1 MVASLFLPLL
11 ASYYVE
17 IILVLYIF
25 CQIKFLFFIE
35 HYSIIF
41 RNTSFSGCV
50 VLMLRPEIEKYL
62 LFVSLFGN

>member
-1 MVASLFLPLL
+1 MVVSLFLPPL
-11 ASYYVE
+11 ASDYVE

-25 CQIKFLFFIE
+25 CQIKFLFFIQ

-41 RNTSFSGCV
+41 RNTSVSGCV
-50 VLMLRPEIEKYL
+50 VLMLRSEIKKYL